1 MLPDTEIEVLIRTCY
16 DHPQAWQSL
25 LDAIERQ
32 IKKEGDI
39 GHLEIVE
46 GPEYEGLTAEQ
57 LVALV
62 EVDEEG
68 WPQHTVLFAADDTT
82 LADPRRPVLAIG
94 NMPEDDTPPF
104 RITPAHLPGIVANLN
119 IANADFFEY
128 ARNVRP
134 DGIYDPDYEQ
144 A

>member
-1 MLPDTEIEVLIRTCY
+1 VLPDTEIEVLICTCY
-16 DHPQAWQSL
+16 DHPEAWQSL

-32 IKKEGDI
+32 IKKDGDI
-39 GHLEIVE
+39 GHLEILE

-62 EVDEEG
+62 DVDDEG
-68 WPQHTVLFAADDTT
+68 WPQHTVLFAADD
-82 LADPRRPVLAIG
+82 PRRPVLAIG
-94 NMPEDDTPPF
+94 NMPEEGTPPF
-104 RITPAHLPGIVANLN
+104 RITPAYLPGIVANLN

-128 ARNVRP
+128 ARDGRP
-134 DGIYDPDYEQ
+134 DGIHDPNDEQ